1 MGIED
6 LFREAQ
12 ACHLRGQLVQAEE
25 RYRQVLALDP
35 RAVGALEGLGV
46 LLFQQNRAAGAVE
59 LFSRAV
65 PLNPRSARLQANLG
79 EALRTVKQLDKAHEH
94 LSAALALDPTLAQTW
109 NSLGLLAAD
118 HRRHT
123 EAESRFRE
131 AIRLNPRVMAARVNL
146 ANALHSLGRLDE
158 AIAELRVVIGAEPN
172 NILALTNLGQ
182 MLCET
187 NPKDL
192 GNAESLCRQAVGLAP
207 HLASALNGLGKVLR
221 LRGKRDEARACHE
234 RALVASPRDPA
245 PHHHLGQLSLEQG
258 RLDEA
263 FQHFLAGRGQS
274 PRDPQF
280 HLDLADVLAAR
291 SRWAEARPHFQRA
304 LECDPSSAEAHH
316 GLGRV
321 LMEEGRLDEAEAEFR
336 QALRQDEAFAR
347 SWTAIARIQ
356 AERGD
361 LELSCESARKALAI
375 RPELVESYLRLA
387 VNQHGRLADSEE
399 QGLERLIHEPHLP
412 ADARA
417 HLHFSLAIIRDRR
430 ERYAEAAALFDKAH
444 ELQAASRAARGQ
456 TYEAA
461 RQSQFNERMIAAFP
475 HGSFDPP
482 QPRSDLTARP
492 VFIVGLPRSGT
503 SLIEQILASHPA
515 VWGAGELHDLH
526 DVFRGLPQ
534 LAGRPEL
541 APVEALANLDH
552 AVAEIMARQYID
564 RLAALAPEGVARIV
578 DKMHDN
584 IRLLGL
590 IGRILP
596 GARVILCQRDIRDV
610 AVSCRQ
616 AAFTANIW
624 TDDWQ
629 SIARRFA
636 DYQRIL
642 AHWRLVRPV
651 DWLEVSYEEC
661 VQELEQNAR
670 RMIEFLDLDWDPA
683 CLDFSRTRRVIRT
696 ASLAQVRQP
705 IHDRSVGR
713 WRRYEA
719 WHGAMFDAFKAHGV
733 AVDLV

>member
-1 MGIED
+1 MKPKPN
-6 LFREAQ
+6 FARRCAKMK
-12 ACHLRGQLVQAEE
+12 H
-25 RYRQVLALDP
+25 
-35 RAVGALEGLGV
+35 
-46 LLFQQNRAAGAVE
+46 
-59 LFSRAV
+59 SRA
-65 PLNPRSARLQANLG
+65 
-79 EALRTVKQLDKAHEH
+79 
-94 LSAALALDPTLAQTW
+94 
-109 NSLGLLAAD
+109 
-118 HRRHT
+118 
-123 EAESRFRE
+123 
-131 AIRLNPRVMAARVNL
+131 
-146 ANALHSLGRLDE
+146 
-158 AIAELRVVIGAEPN
+158 
-172 NILALTNLGQ
+172 
-182 MLCET
+182 
-187 NPKDL
+187 
-192 GNAESLCRQAVGLAP
+192 
-207 HLASALNGLGKVLR
+207 
-221 LRGKRDEARACHE
+221 
-234 RALVASPRDPA
+234 
-245 PHHHLGQLSLEQG
+245 
-258 RLDEA
+258 
-263 FQHFLAGRGQS
+263 
-274 PRDPQF
+274 
-280 HLDLADVLAAR
+280 
-291 SRWAEARPHFQRA
+291 
-304 LECDPSSAEAHH
+304 
-316 GLGRV
+316 
-321 LMEEGRLDEAEAEFR
+321 
-336 QALRQDEAFAR
+336 

-444 ELQAASRAARGQ
+444 ELQAASRAWRGQ

-515 VWGAGELHDLH
+515 VWGRRRAARPARRLP
-526 DVFRGLPQ
+526 GLPQ

-541 APVEALANLDH
+541 APSRRSPIWTMPSPRSWLASTSIASLAGTGGRRSHRGQD
-552 AVAEIMARQYID
+552 ARQHSAPGTD
-564 RLAALAPEGVARIV
+564 RPHPPRRSRDSLSAR
-578 DKMHDN
+578 HP
-584 IRLLGL
+584 RRR
-590 IGRILP
+590 RILP
-596 GARVILCQRDIRDV
+596 AGRLHRQHLDRRLAIHRAVI
-610 AVSCRQ
+610 CRLP
-616 AAFTANIW
+616 A
-624 TDDWQ
+624 
-629 SIARRFA
+629 
-636 DYQRIL
+636 IL